1 MKTLYNKHLE
11 NRRSLFLHLIL
22 TLSAVL
28 LTGCANGY
36 RDFYTANVTENHAEL
51 ELLKPGQQPVIY
63 ESSNFEPD
71 VDKLVSKNF
80 RVIGSSS
87 FNGKMHSKE
96 QLLEQAIS
104 VRSTHVIYGSKF
116 VTNQITSTPIFTP
129 NGFGGINS
137 TAVTGQHMRYDQGA
151 VYLAKSK
158 HKLRFGIFLG
168 DLTPEL
174 RKALGTNK
182 GARIANVM
190 EDTPA
195 FEANLFKD
203 DVITR
208 IDNKE
213 IINAESLSEFLGAI
227 PLAQDIVTLSI
238 LRDGKP
244 MDILLRMK
252 N

>member
-1 MKTLYNKHLE
+1 MKKANEKYRTASH
-11 NRRSLFLHLIL
+11 SLTYIFIIAISMAS
-22 TLSAVL
+22 LS
-28 LTGCANGY
+28 GCANGY
-36 RDFYTANVTENHAEL
+36 RDFYSANPTENIAEL
-51 ELLKPGQQPVIY
+51 ELLKSGQQPILY
-63 ESSNFEPD
+63 ESSNFDPEL
-71 VDKLVSKNF
+71 DKFMSKNF

-129 NGFGGINS
+129 NGFGGINA

-158 HKLRFGIFLG
+158 YKLRFGIFA
-168 DLTPEL
+168 DELTPEL

-182 GARIANVM
+182 GVRVKTVV

-195 FEANLFKD
+195 FAANLFKD

-213 IINAESLSEFLGAI
+213 ISKSDDFSEIIGAV
-227 PLAQDIVTLSI
+227 PPNQEIVTFSI

-244 MDILLRMK
+244 MDVLLRMK